1 MNFLP
6 TKHAIGRLISFLV
19 TGGLP
24 NDAENFE
31 DSMLVISQ
39 NLNEQAYFKQ
49 AKWIGIESQQ
59 QNNTLQHKQEGFSGY
74 NTNILGLPALP
85 QIKKNIQSILNL
97 FFDDKTTLVQANN
110 KLISISDELNHHMQD
125 MMKLS
130 KARKDT
136 RCDLSE
142 LDMRKETFLFYELEK
157 LLIEYQIAVVS
168 AFTRVNS
175 FVRQTDIY
183 DVQQTDYLHLS
194 ECVNGNKKIN
204 F

>member
-59 QNNTLQHKQEGFSGY
+59 QNNTL
-74 NTNILGLPALP
+74 
-85 QIKKNIQSILNL
+85 
-97 FFDDKTTLVQANN
+97 
-110 KLISISDELNHHMQD
+110 
-125 MMKLS
+125 
-130 KARKDT
+130 
-136 RCDLSE
+136 
-142 LDMRKETFLFYELEK
+142 
-157 LLIEYQIAVVS
+157 
-168 AFTRVNS
+168 
-175 FVRQTDIY
+175 
-183 DVQQTDYLHLS
+183 
-194 ECVNGNKKIN
+194 
-204 F
+204 